1 MFFPLSFK
9 NKTELEAK
17 MATQV
22 MPTYDS
28 NDFTCGTIYGDIS
41 PQRLVTLL
49 GIDSSNARYF
59 YWNDSEAG
67 KSHIVFILHRS
78 IIEKF
83 QSFAGAYGSMYFMRF
98 DVSPESAWKINVPP
112 KIRDENLNEV
122 LLNDPSLVGVN
133 RLLTLIGKKL
143 DEVSSFTGVTIQ
155 SFAGYEFAQAPKGGM
170 LIILKPR
177 PEVNAIWL
185 STARKLLNGSTYE
198 DSNNRFWVGR
208 V

>member
-1 MFFPLSFK
+1 M
-9 NKTELEAK
+9 T
-17 MATQV
+17 TQV
-22 MPTYDS
+22 IPTYDD
-28 NDFTCGTIYGDIS
+28 NGFTCGTLYSDVS

-67 KSHIVFILHRS
+67 KSHIVFILHKS
-78 IIEKF
+78 VVEKF
-83 QSFAGAYGSMYFMRF
+83 QAYAGVYGSMGFMRF
-98 DVSPESAWKINVPP
+98 DVAPETAWKINVPP

-122 LLNDPSLVGVN
+122 LLTDPSGVGIN
-133 RLLTLIGKKL
+133 RLLALIGKKL
-143 DEVSSFTGVTIQ
+143 DEVSSFTGITLQ

-170 LIILKPR
+170 LIILKPKS
-177 PEVNAIWL
+177 EVNAIWL